1 MKKVVFILLIVES
14 IIWTTAW
21 KMGVNYANKL
31 ELAIITVVSLMPV
44 FAGVGCLLFAER
56 ENKVRKV
63 FIFTFIMSYISIAIA
78 LVLLSGVV
86 DLGGKNA

>member
-1 MKKVVFILLIVES
+1 MKKIVFILLIVES

-21 KMGVNYANKL
+21 KMGVNYGNKL

-44 FAGVGCLLFAER
+44 FAGLGCLLFAKR

>member
-1 MKKVVFILLIVES
+1 MNFTDEGGNWPK
-14 IIWTTAW
+14 W
-21 KMGVNYANKL
+21 GNKL

-44 FAGVGCLLFAER
+44 FAGLGCLLFAER

-63 FIFTFIMSYISIAIA
+63 FIFTFIMSYISIVIA
-78 LVLLSGVV
+78 LVLLGGVV

>member
-1 MKKVVFILLIVES
+1 
-14 IIWTTAW
+14 
-21 KMGVNYANKL
+21 MGVNYGNKL

-44 FAGVGCLLFAER
+44 FAGLGCLLFAER

>member
-1 MKKVVFILLIVES
+1 MKKVVFILLIVEL

-21 KMGVNYANKL
+21 KMGVNYGNKL

-44 FAGVGCLLFAER
+44 FAGLGCLLFAER

-63 FIFTFIMSYISIAIA
+63 FIFTFIMSYISIVIA

>member
-21 KMGVNYANKL
+21 KMGVNYGNKL

-44 FAGVGCLLFAER
+44 FAGLGCLLFAER
-56 ENKVRKV
+56 KNKVRKV